1 MLEKQWIKLILIQKH
16 LTKGGWNSRGSI
28 VDTCFENIGK
38 IIYLIYK
45 TTKCRKCSRKKLK
58 LESVKIEEIDY
69 NDFETKKAGANFFCA
84 FRFSP
89 YVLNLD
95 VFCFY
100 F

>member
-1 MLEKQWIKLILIQKH
+1 MDKTH
-16 LTKGGWNSRGSI
+16 LNPETFNKRGWNSRGSI

-45 TTKCRKCSRKKLK
+45 TTKCRKCSRKKLR

-69 NDFETKKAGANFFCA
+69 NDFETKKAGANFFRA

-95 VFCFY
+95 VFFSI
-100 F
+100 FKTV